1 MLIKIIVHPLRRVE
15 LMSVSARNAK
25 KLGNGLLKHRECC
38 CARANPQSQ
47 AQRRS
52 YKGIIRFLTTK
63 LGDILLDLLVCSIVC
78 VPGFADL

>member
-1 MLIKIIVHPLRRVE
+1 
-15 LMSVSARNAK
+15 MSVSVQNTK
-25 KLGNGLLKHRECC
+25 KLRIGLLKHGECC
-38 CARANPQSQ
+38 CARPNTQSQ

-63 LGDILLDLLVCSIVC
+63 LGDTLLDLLVYSIVC